1 VNTIQNINTSDKD
14 WLEKALTCYRD
25 KHPFILTDDSQIG
38 ITEKDLI
45 SAVKLIQ
52 KAKKSGS
59 MTVKQL
65 ATVLTSIGLSSVGIW
80 LILIAVADPEPTS
93 KLGILLAGGVALI
106 ALGGLSILRS
116 LGMTWKVSAS
126 SKLARFTVEPK

>member
-1 VNTIQNINTSDKD
+1 MESILNISTSDQD
-14 WLEKALTCYRD
+14 WLEKALKCYRD
-25 KHPFILTDDSQIG
+25 KHPFQLTDDVGIG
-38 ITEKDLI
+38 ITEKDLV

-52 KAKKSGS
+52 KAKRNGNMS
-59 MTVKQL
+59 VKQI

-126 SKLARFTVEPK
+126 TKLARFTVEPK